1 MSMTGMLRS
10 NPLMVVGLTFMAG
23 FLVGTL
29 ARRF

>member
-10 NPLMVVGLTFMAG
+10 NPLMAVGLTFMAG